1 MSIDINRSIREK
13 KKNYSL
19 PYAFVCSVKETPKKG
34 KRVKARRK
42 GKDARHGQCL
52 EDQSVAHI
60 TLPKY
65 VDGGAASRVQAE
77 MALPL
82 LANTVADGIYQIVS
96 VLLYLRC
103 LCTIATCERGQR
115 TPCVPLTPLCYHAA
129 NEQQ

>member
-65 VDGGAASRVQAE
+65 VDGGAASRVQVGTLQLSVRHCRPRWPVT
-77 MALPL
+77 ALPKAAKTAL
-82 LANTVADGIYQIVS
+82 LSAS
-96 VLLYLRC
+96 
-103 LCTIATCERGQR
+103 
-115 TPCVPLTPLCYHAA
+115 
-129 NEQQ
+129 